1 MLTPSR
7 LLHRFGCA
15 VLLLASALL
24 TLSCSKQ
31 PSSDDAIT
39 VYSAR
44 AEHLISPLFDR
55 YTQETGIEIRYIT
68 DNAGALIQRLK
79 AEGSHSPADIL
90 LTVDAEVV
98 QRQALAHIVAE
109 DNDWTG
115 LSVRRRTLSHSTG
128 RVVPSE
134 LSTYDAFVETQC

>member
-68 DNAGALIQRLK
+68 DNADRKSTRLNSSHVAISYAVFCLKKKSTKYSTVQLQTQR
-79 AEGSHSPADIL
+79 GTMH
-90 LTVDAEVV
+90 
-98 QRQALAHIVAE
+98 
-109 DNDWTG
+109 
-115 LSVRRRTLSHSTG
+115 
-128 RVVPSE
+128 
-134 LSTYDAFVETQC
+134 